1 MRVKCAKKILIMAWN
16 DTIESSQIKELGA
29 LISFTGD
36 IKGYDERKNE
46 KIFWYGIFISYYA
59 SFSGRVVQ
67 VRCSVGSGCR
77 WYRKLFSINKWYRNI
92 YI

>member
-1 MRVKCAKKILIMAWN
+1 MAWN

-46 KIFWYGIFISYYA
+46 KIFFGCGCFILLALKTPFTYSHWERSNAHPKSQKFFIPSLGPMSRFSA
-59 SFSGRVVQ
+59 S
-67 VRCSVGSGCR
+67 
-77 WYRKLFSINKWYRNI
+77 
-92 YI
+92 

>member
-1 MRVKCAKKILIMAWN
+1 MAWN

-46 KIFWYGIFISYYA
+46 KIFWYGIFIS
-59 SFSGRVVQ
+59 
-67 VRCSVGSGCR
+67 
-77 WYRKLFSINKWYRNI
+77 
-92 YI
+92 